1 MAPFTSLLRR
11 TAPAALPLQ
20 AARCLGPRAQSKAQM
35 APEPEAGWTFY
46 HSSDELL
53 SGLDVMEH
61 TAPPALLELLREAL
75 AA

>member
-11 TAPAALPLQ
+11 TAPAALPFR
-20 AARCLGPRAQSKAQM
+20 AARCLGSRAQTA
-35 APEPEAGWTFY
+35 AEPEAGWTFY

>member
-1 MAPFTSLLRR
+1 MAPFTTLLRR

-20 AARCLGPRAQSKAQM
+20 GARYLGSKVQPAA
-35 APEPEAGWTFY
+35 EPEAGWTFY

-61 TAPPALLELLREAL
+61 SAPPALLELLREAL

>member
-1 MAPFTSLLRR
+1 MA
-11 TAPAALPLQ
+11 Q
-20 AARCLGPRAQSKAQM
+20 AAE
-35 APEPEAGWTFY
+35 EPDSGWSFY

-61 TAPPALLELLREAL
+61 TAPPALLGLLREAL

>member
-1 MAPFTSLLRR
+1 MAPFASLLRR
-11 TAPAALPLQ
+11 TASTSLPLVQTRGHGAVAQ
-20 AARCLGPRAQSKAQM
+20 AAE
-35 APEPEAGWTFY
+35 EPDSGWSFY

-61 TAPPALLELLREAL
+61 TAPPALLGLLREAL